1 MSRTIRQ
8 RLLAGIGG
16 AIALASLP
24 LLALADTEINARGWS
39 HDSYGRL
46 VFDRAARLTTSAE
59 IKGRKLIVT
68 FSEPVSVKLSGA
80 LDNLKSYVAGPSS
93 AQGRRIELDL
103 ARPATLERWEEEGKL
118 VLDLRPA
125 AAWPAEQAA
134 AKPANEL
141 QTGAGNADST
151 APKTEA
157 PKAQAPTIEA
167 PKTEPSKTEAP
178 KAEAPKA
185 EAPKAEVPK
194 TEPPKITAAPKPEEP
209 RIIKPGAKATPTTP
223 AATTT
228 PGKVVARH
236 GDHGTF
242 VRVAIDWPSRIDYRV
257 GRDGDRIEVA
267 FSRPGVIDLKRARAD
282 LPKDLLQ
289 IEAVDGEVARIYL
302 TLAPGARLR
311 DFRLG
316 RTVVLDIM
324 RPLQQTA
331 AAPALRLPDKTQ
343 TAAKPQPDT
352 AQPATPTIPAAP
364 EPAPKPTAP
373 VTIAEPPAAPPPA
386 PPATTPP
393 SAEAPAQQPLAEPPA
408 PEFALQS
415 LPSLPEAAPTPAPAE
430 EPAKTEEAAKAE
442 EKPAET
448 AQPTPPPM
456 PEIEQAALPPR
467 APVDVQIKVAPA
479 ENGTKIMF
487 AWPEA
492 VPAAAFR
499 RNGAL
504 WLVFDMPSNDV
515 SALFDDARVARLG
528 KASKIDIPDVTIIR
542 IVEASQLGVSMTASG
557 KSWIVDVTDGGRAA
571 PMQTIEQRRETL
583 ADGASSLLLRTNGP
597 GRVAKVT
604 DPSGG
609 ELYVVPVRSP
619 GLGIAE
625 QAGWPEFQLLP
636 SYQGIAI
643 ASLDDA
649 TTVDSLSQGVV
660 ITTKPR
666 GEMGPIAEQP
676 QEGEQVAS
684 QEQAPD
690 AHDQEAA
697 KPAEPP
703 KEGQPILV
711 SVPGLFDLPS
721 WRRGGE
727 ATFTSDLR
735 RLESAVTG
743 ASEADKAAARM
754 ALGEFYFAHGLIEEA
769 DSALSQ
775 IGREGRSELDQR
787 QLALLSGAVQ
797 ALDGQLEKARANFA
811 DRSLQGVAE
820 ANLFQGL
827 VSAKEEKWDEAAQY
841 LTGALPNIADY
852 PKPVR
857 EDIYLAAG
865 AALNSAGNPIAAQRF
880 ADALRQDQPSR
891 DARDR
896 LTYLDGQIKLRTGE
910 RDLALALWASLS
922 DSSLDDIKAR
932 SQFDLVEE
940 RLKGGEL
947 KPADAIAPLEA
958 LRFVNRGGEFEF
970 KLLRKLGALYLGE
983 NQARK
988 GLVAL
993 RSAAANFPNRPEAK
1007 EIGEQM
1013 SEAFRELY
1021 LDGGADRLS
1030 PLTAVALYDEF
1041 RELTPAGAEGD
1052 RMMSLLADR
1061 LVNVDLLG
1069 RAGELLDTLVAKRL
1083 SGLDKAHAGARL
1095 AAIRMLD
1102 QKPELALKALKDSAV
1117 DEVMPPDLA
1126 MERRRLEAR
1135 ATFDSGDT
1143 LGGIRM
1149 LEGDNGLE
1157 AKWLRADMQWRVREW
1172 PAAATAL
1179 GDLIEGE
1186 EQAMADERA
1195 ALKDATDPAKNPAA
1209 AVGSAEAE
1217 QELAAKQ
1224 DQHFKDR
1231 VAPLL
1236 LNRAVA
1242 LSLASDRRGL
1252 KAIANEYGERM
1263 EGTDQAKAFA
1273 MLTAADNGLIESV
1286 SAEMAAVERIDA
1298 FVADYRER
1306 LKKASL
1312 SDEANAAPSAT
1323 N

>member
-8 RLLAGIGG
+8 RLLAGVGV

-24 LLALADTEINARGWS
+24 LLALADAEINARGWS
-39 HDSYGRL
+39 HDRYGRL
-46 VFDRAARLTTSAE
+46 VLDRAARLTTSAE
-59 IKGRKLIVT
+59 IKGRKLIIT
-68 FSEPVSVKLSGA
+68 FSEPVSVKLTGA
-80 LDNLKSYVAGPSS
+80 LDNLKSYLAGPLS

-134 AKPANEL
+134 AKPENEL
-141 QTGAGNADST
+141 QTGAGTADST

-157 PKAQAPTIEA
+157 PKVQAPTIEA
-167 PKTEPSKTEAP
+167 PKTEPPKTDAP

-185 EAPKAEVPK
+185 EAPKA
-194 TEPPKITAAPKPEEP
+194 EPPKITAAPKPEEP
-209 RIIKPGAKATPTTP
+209 RIIKPKDAPIKP
-223 AATTT
+223 AT

-242 VRVAIDWPSRIDYRV
+242 VRVAIDWPSTIGYRV
-257 GRDGDRIEVA
+257 NRDGDRIEVA
-267 FSRPGVIDLKRARAD
+267 FTRPGAIDLKRARAD

-331 AAPALRLPDKTQ
+331 AAPALRLPDKPQ

-352 AQPATPTIPAAP
+352 AQPATPTIPAPP
-364 EPAPKPTAP
+364 EPAPKPTVPA
-373 VTIAEPPAAPPPA
+373 TIAEPPAAPPL
-386 PPATTPP
+386 PATTP
-393 SAEAPAQQPLAEPPA
+393 SAADSPAQQPLAEPPA

-415 LPSLPEAAPTPAPAE
+415 LPSLPEAAPTPASPAE
-430 EPAKTEEAAKAE
+430 EAAKTEQAAKAE
-442 EKPAET
+442 EKPAEV
-448 AQPTPPPM
+448 APPAPPPM

-467 APVDVQIKVAPA
+467 APVDVQIKIAPA

-504 WLVFDMPSNDV
+504 WLAFDMPSNDV

-528 KASKIDIPDVTIIR
+528 KVSKIDMPDVTIIR
-542 IVEASQLGVSMTASG
+542 IVEASPLGVSMTASG
-557 KSWIVDVTDGGRAA
+557 KSWIVDVTDGGKAV
-571 PMQTIEQRRETL
+571 PTQTIEQRRETL

-609 ELYVVPVRSP
+609 ELYVVPVRP
-619 GLGIAE
+619 AGLGIAD

-643 ASLDDA
+643 ASIDDA
-649 TTVDSLSQGVV
+649 ITVDSLSQGVV

-666 GEMGPIAEQP
+666 GEVGPVAEAP
-676 QEGEQVAS
+676 QDGEQVAS
-684 QEQAPD
+684 QEQAPEE
-690 AHDQEAA
+690 HEQEAA
-697 KPAEPP
+697 KAAEPP

-727 ATFTSDLR
+727 ATFTSDAR
-735 RLESAVTG
+735 RLEQAVSG

-787 QLALLSGAVQ
+787 QLALLTGAVQ
-797 ALDGQLEKARANFA
+797 ALDGQLEKARANLA
-811 DRSLQGVAE
+811 GKSLQGVAE

-841 LTGALPNIADY
+841 LTGALPNIGEY

-857 EDIYLAAG
+857 EDIYLIAG
-865 AALNSAGNPIAAQRF
+865 TALNSAGNPIAAQRF
-880 ADALRQDQPSR
+880 ADALRQDQPSP

-896 LTYLDGQIKLRTGE
+896 LTYLDGQIKLRAGE
-910 RDLALALWASLS
+910 RDLALALWSSLA
-922 DSSLDDIKAR
+922 DSSLDDIRAR

-947 KPADAIAPLEA
+947 RPAEAIAPLEA
-958 LRFVNRGGEFEF
+958 LRFVNRGGDFEF
-970 KLLRKLGALYLGE
+970 KLLRKLGGLYLGD

-993 RSAAANFPNRPEAK
+993 RSAAANFPNRPEAR
-1007 EIGEQM
+1007 EIGDQM

-1126 MERRRLEAR
+1126 MERKRLEAR

-1143 LGGIRM
+1143 LGGVRI
-1149 LEGDNGLE
+1149 LEGDSSLE

-1179 GDLIEGE
+1179 GVLIEGE

-1195 ALKDATDPAKNPAA
+1195 ALKDATDPTKNPAA

-1217 QELAAKQ
+1217 QQLAAKQ
-1224 DQHFKDR
+1224 EQHFKDR

-1252 KAIANEYGERM
+1252 KALANEYGERM
-1263 EGTDQAKAFA
+1263 EGSDQAKAFA
-1273 MLTAADNGLIESV
+1273 MLTAADNGLVESV
-1286 SAEMAAVERIDA
+1286 SAEMAAVDRIDA

>member
-1 MSRTIRQ
+1 MAGVGAAIV
-8 RLLAGIGG
+8 LAG
-16 AIALASLP
+16 LP
-24 LLALADTEINARGWS
+24 LFALADTEINARGWS
-39 HDSYGRL
+39 HDRYGRL
-46 VFDRAARLTTSAE
+46 VFDRAARLTTGAE
-59 IKGRKLIVT
+59 IRGRKLIIT
-68 FSEPVSVKLSGA
+68 FSEPVSVKLTGA
-80 LDNLKSYVAGPSS
+80 LENLKGYLAGPLS
-93 AQGRRIELDL
+93 AQGRRIELEL
-103 ARPATLERWEEEGKL
+103 ARPATLDRWEEEGKL
-118 VLDLRPA
+118 VLDLKPA
-125 AAWPAEQAA
+125 AAWPKEAAAPEQAV
-134 AKPANEL
+134 PA
-141 QTGAGNADST
+141 GAGASDNA

-157 PKAQAPTIEA
+157 PKAAQAPKPAEAPKPEA
-167 PKTEPSKTEAP
+167 PKTETPKTETAKVEAPKTKAPKTEAP
-178 KAEAPKA
+178 KPAAPKVAEAPKA
-185 EAPKAEVPK
+185 EQ
-194 TEPPKITAAPKPEEP
+194 P
-209 RIIKPGAKATPTTP
+209 RIIKPGSNTAQP
-223 AATTT
+223 AAAVPAK
-228 PGKVVARH
+228 PGRIVARH

-242 VRVAIDWPSRIDYRV
+242 LRLAIDWPSKIGYRV
-257 GRDGDRIEVA
+257 NRDGDRFEIA
-267 FSRPGVIDLKRARAD
+267 FTQPGDIDLKRVRAS
-282 LPKDLLQ
+282 LPKELAQ
-289 IEAVDGEVARIYL
+289 IEAVNGEVARIYL

-324 RPLQQTA
+324 RPTQQA
-331 AAPALRLPDKTQ
+331 AAPALRLPDKAQ
-343 TAAKPQPDT
+343 LKPDAT
-352 AQPATPTIPAAP
+352 QPATPTIAAAP
-364 EPAPKPTAP
+364 ELAPKPTAP
-373 VTIAEPPAAPPPA
+373 ATIAEPPAAPPAA
-386 PPATTPP
+386 PPPAASQPAT
-393 SAEAPAQQPLAEPPA
+393 EAPAQQALAEPPQPA

-415 LPSLPEAAPTPAPAE
+415 LPALPEAAPPAE
-430 EPAKTEEAAKAE
+430 PPAGEAAQPE
-442 EKPAET
+442 QQPA
-448 AQPTPPPM
+448 AQSAPPPM

-467 APVDVQIKVAPA
+467 PPVDVQIEIAPA

-504 WLVFDMPSNDV
+504 WLAFDMPSNDV
-515 SALFDDARVARLG
+515 GTLFGDARVARLG

-542 IVEASQLGVSMTASG
+542 IVETTPLGVSMTASG
-557 KSWIVDVTDGGRAA
+557 RSWIVDVTDGGKAA
-571 PMQTIEQRRETL
+571 PTQTIEQRRETL

-609 ELYVVPVRSP
+609 ELYVVPVRPP

-636 SYQGIAI
+636 SYQGIVI
-643 ASLDDA
+643 ASNGDA
-649 TTVDSLSQGVV
+649 ITVDSLSQGVV
-660 ITTKPR
+660 ITTRPQ
-666 GEMGPIAEQP
+666 GELGPIAEQP

-684 QEQAPD
+684 QEQEPAAPE
-690 AHDQEAA
+690 QEESA
-697 KPAEPP
+697 KQPEPP
-703 KEGQPILV
+703 KEGEPILV
-711 SVPGLFDLPS
+711 SVPGLFDLPT

-727 ATFTSDLR
+727 ATFTADLR
-735 RLESAVTG
+735 RLESQVSS
-743 ASEADKAAARM
+743 ASETDKAAARM
-754 ALGEFYFAHGLIEEA
+754 ALGEFYFAHGLVKEA

-775 IGREGRSELDQR
+775 IGREGRSDLDQR

-797 ALDGQLEKARANFA
+797 TLDGQLEKARANLA
-811 DRSLQGVAE
+811 GKSLEGVAE
-820 ANLFQGL
+820 ANLFMGL
-827 VSAKEEKWDEAAQY
+827 LAAREEKWEEAAQY

-857 EDIYLAAG
+857 EDIYLTAG
-865 AALNSAGNPIAAQRF
+865 HALNNAGNPIAAQRF
-880 ADALRQDQPSR
+880 ADALRADQPGP
-891 DARDR
+891 DARER
-896 LTYLDGQIKLRTGE
+896 LAYLDGHIKLRAGE
-910 RDLALALWASLS
+910 RDEALALWASLA
-922 DSSLDDIKAR
+922 DSKLDDIKAR
-932 SQFDLVEE
+932 SQFDLIEE
-940 RLKGGEL
+940 RMKGGEM
-947 KPADAIAPLEA
+947 KPAEAIAPLEA
-958 LRFVNRGGEFEF
+958 LRFVHRGGDFEF
-970 KLLRKLGALYLGE
+970 NLLRKLGALYLDD
-983 NQARK
+983 NQPRK

-993 RSAAANFPNRPEAK
+993 RSAAANFPNRPEGK

-1013 SEAFRELY
+1013 SAAFRELY

-1069 RAGELLDTLVAKRL
+1069 RAGELLDSLVAKRL

-1095 AAIRMLD
+1095 AAIRLLD

-1126 MERRRLEAR
+1126 AERKRLEAR
-1135 ATFDSGDT
+1135 ATFESGDT

-1149 LEGDNGLE
+1149 LEGDSSLE

-1172 PAAATAL
+1172 PAAARAL

-1186 EQAMADERA
+1186 EQAMAAERA
-1195 ALKDATDPAKNPAA
+1195 ALKEATDPTKNPAA

-1217 QELAAKQ
+1217 QQLAAKQ
-1224 DQHFKDR
+1224 DQHFKER

-1242 LSLASDRRGL
+1242 LSLASDRRAL
-1252 KAIANEYGERM
+1252 KALANDYGERM
-1263 EGTDQAKAFA
+1263 EGTEQAKAFA
-1273 MLTAADNGLIESV
+1273 MLTAADNGLVESV
-1286 SAEMAAVERIDA
+1286 SAEMAAVNRIDA

-1312 SDEANAAPSAT
+1312 SPEAAASETPSAT

>member
-8 RLLAGIGG
+8 RLLAGVGS
-16 AIALASLP
+16 AIVLAGLP
-24 LLALADTEINARGWS
+24 LFALADTEINARGWS
-39 HDSYGRL
+39 HERYGRL

-59 IKGRKLIVT
+59 VKGRKLVIT

-80 LDNLKSYVAGPSS
+80 LDNLESYLAGPLS

-103 ARPATLERWEEEGKL
+103 AQPATLDRWEEEGKL

-125 AAWPAEQAA
+125 AAWPQEQTA
-134 AKPANEL
+134 AKPEL
-141 QTGAGNADST
+141 GFETGAGTTDST

-157 PKAQAPTIEA
+157 PKAEA
-167 PKTEPSKTEAP
+167 PKTETQKTEAP
-178 KAEAPKA
+178 AAEAPKA
-185 EAPKAEVPK
+185 ETPKV
-194 TEPPKITAAPKPEEP
+194 EPPKITAAPKPEEP
-209 RIIKPGAKATPTTP
+209 RIIKPGAKDTP
-223 AATTT
+223 ASPGPIST
-228 PGKVVARH
+228 PGKVVTRH

-242 VRVAIDWPSRIDYRV
+242 VRVAVDWPSTIGYRV
-257 GRDGDRIEVA
+257 SREGDRIEVA
-267 FSRPGVIDLKRARAD
+267 FTRPGNIDLKRARAA
-282 LPKDLLQ
+282 LPKELVQ
-289 IEAVDGEVARIYL
+289 IEAVDGDVARIYL

-324 RPLQQTA
+324 RPMQQTA

-352 AQPATPTIPAAP
+352 AQPAIPTIPAAP
-364 EPAPKPTAP
+364 EPAPKPTTP
-373 VTIAEPPAAPPPA
+373 VTIAEPPAAASPETLPA
-386 PPATTPP
+386 PPAAPP
-393 SAEAPAQQPLAEPPA
+393 SEAEAPAQQPLAEPPQPA

-415 LPSLPEAAPTPAPAE
+415 LPSLPEAAPTPPPE
-430 EPAKTEEAAKAE
+430 EPAKTEEAAKPE
-442 EKPAET
+442 EQPAEA
-448 AQPTPPPM
+448 AQSTPPPM

-467 APVDVQIKVAPA
+467 APVDVQIRIAPA

-504 WLVFDMPSNDV
+504 WLAFDMPSNDV
-515 SALFDDARVARLG
+515 SALFEDARVARLG

-542 IVEASQLGVSMTASG
+542 IVEASPLGVSMTASG
-557 KSWIVDVTDGGRAA
+557 KSWVVDVIDGGKAA
-571 PMQTIEQRRETL
+571 PTQTIEQRRETL

-597 GRVAKVT
+597 GRVAQVT

-609 ELYVVPVRSP
+609 ELYIVPVRPP

-649 TTVDSLSQGVV
+649 ITVDSLSQGVV
-660 ITTKPR
+660 ITTRPQGKL
-666 GEMGPIAEQP
+666 GPVAEEP

-684 QEQAPD
+684 QEQGTEEPQ
-690 AHDQEAA
+690 QEAA
-697 KPAEPP
+697 KQPEPP

-711 SVPGLFDLPS
+711 SVPGLFDLPT

-727 ATFTSDLR
+727 ATFTSDAR
-735 RLESAVTG
+735 GLESAVSS

-769 DSALSQ
+769 ESALSQ

-787 QLALLSGAVQ
+787 QLALLTGAVQ
-797 ALDGQLEKARANFA
+797 TLDGQLDKARANLSGK
-811 DRSLQGVAE
+811 SLQGVAE

-827 VSAKEEKWDEAAQY
+827 LAAKEEKWDEAAQY
-841 LTGALPNIADY
+841 LTGALPDIADY

-857 EDIYLAAG
+857 EDIYLTAG
-865 AALNSAGNPIAAQRF
+865 AALNRAGNPIAAQRF
-880 ADALRQDQPSR
+880 ADALRQDQPDP

-896 LTYLDGQIKLRTGE
+896 LAYLDGHIKLKVGE
-910 RDLALALWASLS
+910 RDQALALWASLE
-922 DSSLDDIKAR
+922 DSSLDDVRAR

-947 KPADAIAPLEA
+947 KPAEAITPLEA
-958 LRFVNRGGEFEF
+958 LRFVHRGGDFEF
-970 KLLRKLGALYLGE
+970 KLLRKLGALYLDD
-983 NQARK
+983 NQPRK

-1007 EIGEQM
+1007 EIGDQM
-1013 SEAFRELY
+1013 SSAFRELY
-1021 LDGGADRLS
+1021 LENGADRLS

-1126 MERRRLEAR
+1126 AERKRLEAR

-1143 LGGIRM
+1143 LGGVRM
-1149 LEGDNGLE
+1149 LDGDNSLE

-1172 PAAATAL
+1172 PAAASAL

-1195 ALKDATDPAKNPAA
+1195 ALKDALDPTKNPAA

-1217 QELAAKQ
+1217 RQLAEKQE
-1224 DQHFKDR
+1224 QHFKDR

-1252 KAIANEYGERM
+1252 KALANDYGERM
-1263 EGTDQAKAFA
+1263 EGTAQAKAFA
-1273 MLTAADNGLIESV
+1273 MLTAADNGLVESV
-1286 SAEMAAVERIDA
+1286 SAEMAAVDRIDA

-1312 SDEANAAPSAT
+1312 SDEASAAPSAT

>member
-1 MSRTIRQ
+1 MCMSRTIRQ
-8 RLLAGIGG
+8 RLLAGVGA
-16 AIALASLP
+16 AIALAGLP
-24 LLALADTEINARGWS
+24 LCALADTEINARGWS
-39 HDSYGRL
+39 HDRYGRL
-46 VFDRAARLTTSAE
+46 VFDRAARLTTGAE
-59 IKGRKLIVT
+59 IKGRKLIIT
-68 FSEPVSVKLSGA
+68 FSEPVSVKLTGA
-80 LDNLKSYVAGPSS
+80 LENLKSYVAGPLS

-103 ARPATLERWEEEGKL
+103 TRPATLDRWEEEGKL
-118 VLDLRPA
+118 VLDLKPA
-125 AAWPAEQAA
+125 AAWPNEQTA
-134 AKPANEL
+134 AKPADAL
-141 QTGAGNADST
+141 KTDAGTSDSA

-157 PKAQAPTIEA
+157 TKAEA
-167 PKTEPSKTEAP
+167 PKVEPP

-185 EAPKAEVPK
+185 E
-194 TEPPKITAAPKPEEP
+194 PPKVTAAPKPEEP
-209 RIIKPGAKATPTTP
+209 RIIKPSTKDKP
-223 AATTT
+223 ASPAPT
-228 PGKVVARH
+228 PGKVVTRY

-242 VRVAIDWPSRIDYRV
+242 LRLAIDWPSKIGYQV
-257 GRDGDRIEVA
+257 KRDGDRIEVT
-267 FSRPGVIDLKRARAD
+267 FTHPGNIDLKRAQAG
-282 LPKDLLQ
+282 LPKDLVQ
-289 IEAVDGEVARIYL
+289 IEAVNGDVARIYL
-302 TLAPGARLR
+302 TVAPGARLR

-324 RPLQQTA
+324 RPTQWTA

-343 TAAKPQPDT
+343 QAAKPDETPS
-352 AQPATPTIPAAP
+352 ATTTIPAAP

-373 VTIAEPPAAPPPA
+373 ATLAEPPAPPPPPA
-386 PPATTPP
+386 ASPPA
-393 SAEAPAQQPLAEPPA
+393 AEAPAQQPLAEPPQPA

-415 LPSLPEAAPTPAPAE
+415 LPSLPEAAPTPPSPAE
-430 EPAKTEEAAKAE
+430 EPAKTGEAAQPE
-442 EKPAET
+442 QQQPPA

-467 APVDVQIKVAPA
+467 APVNVQIKVAPA

-504 WLVFDMPSNDV
+504 WLAFDMPSNDV
-515 SALFDDARVARLG
+515 DALFDDARLARLG

-542 IVEASQLGVSMTASG
+542 IVEASPLGVSMTASG
-557 KSWIVDVTDGGRAA
+557 KSWIVDVTDGGKAA
-571 PMQTIEQRRETL
+571 PTQTIEQRRETL

-604 DPSGG
+604 DPAGG
-609 ELYVVPVRSP
+609 ELYVVPVRPP

-636 SYQGIAI
+636 SYQGIVI
-643 ASLDDA
+643 ASQDDA
-649 TTVDSLSQGVV
+649 ITVDSLSQGVIV
-660 ITTKPR
+660 TTRPQ
-666 GEMGPIAEQP
+666 GELGPIAEQP
-676 QEGEQVAS
+676 QEGEQVAA
-684 QEQAPD
+684 QEQEQPA
-690 AHDQEAA
+690 AEAA
-697 KPAEPP
+697 KQPEPP
-703 KEGQPILV
+703 KEEGQPILV

-727 ATFTSDLR
+727 ATFTADRR
-735 RLESAVTG
+735 RLESAVTSASG
-743 ASEADKAAARM
+743 AEEAEARM
-754 ALGEFYFAHGLIEEA
+754 ALGEFYFAHGLIDEA
-769 DSALSQ
+769 DGALSQ

-787 QLALLSGAVQ
+787 QLALLTGAVQ
-797 ALDGQLEKARANFA
+797 TLDGQSEKARANLSA
-811 DRSLQGVAE
+811 KSLQGVAE

-827 VSAKEEKWDEAAQY
+827 LAAQEGKWDEAAQY
-841 LTGALPNIADY
+841 LTGALPSIADY

-857 EDIYLAAG
+857 EDIYVTAG
-865 AALNSAGNPIAAQRF
+865 TALNSAGNPIAAKRF

-891 DARDR
+891 DAQDR
-896 LTYLDGQIKLRTGE
+896 LTYLDGQIALRAGE
-910 RDLALALWASLS
+910 RDLALALW
-922 DSSLDDIKAR
+922 SSLANSLLDDVKAL

-940 RLKGGEL
+940 RLKGGEM
-947 KPADAIAPLEA
+947 KPADAIPPLEA
-958 LRFVNRGGEFEF
+958 LRFVHRGGDFEF
-970 KLLRKLGALYLGE
+970 KLLRKLGGLYLDE

-1007 EIGEQM
+1007 DIGEQM
-1013 SEAFRELY
+1013 SSAFRELY

-1083 SGLDKAHAGARL
+1083 RGLDKAYAGARL

-1117 DEVMPPDLA
+1117 EEVMPPDLA
-1126 MERRRLEAR
+1126 AERKRLEAR
-1135 ATFDSGDT
+1135 ATFDTGNT
-1143 LGGIRM
+1143 LEGVRM
-1149 LEGDNGLE
+1149 LEGDASLE

-1172 PAAATAL
+1172 PAAASAL
-1179 GDLIEGE
+1179 GELIEGE

-1195 ALKDATDPAKNPAA
+1195 ALKAATDPVKNPAA

-1217 QELAAKQ
+1217 QQLAAKQ
-1224 DQHFKDR
+1224 EQHFKDR

-1252 KAIANEYGERM
+1252 KAMANEYGERM
-1263 EGTDQAKAFA
+1263 EGTDQGKAFA
-1273 MLTAADNGLIESV
+1273 MLTAADNSLIESV
-1286 SAEMAAVERIDA
+1286 SAEMAAVNRIDA

-1312 SDEANAAPSAT
+1312 SPEASGSEAPSAT

>member
-8 RLLAGIGG
+8 RLVAGVGA
-16 AIALASLP
+16 AIALAGLP
-24 LLALADTEINARGWS
+24 LFALADTEINARGWS
-39 HDSYGRL
+39 HDRYGRL

-59 IKGRKLIVT
+59 IKGRKLIIT
-68 FSEPVSVKLSGA
+68 FSEPVSVKLTGA
-80 LDNLKSYVAGPSS
+80 LANLKGYVAGPLS
-93 AQGRRIELDL
+93 AEGRRIELDL
-103 ARPATLERWEEEGKL
+103 ARPATLDRWEEEGKL

-125 AAWPAEQAA
+125 AAWPAEPAA

-141 QTGAGNADST
+141 QTGAGTADST
-151 APKTEA
+151 VPKTEA
-157 PKAQAPTIEA
+157 PKVEA
-167 PKTEPSKTEAP
+167 PKTDAP

-185 EAPKAEVPK
+185 GAPKALQAEAPKA
-194 TEPPKITAAPKPEEP
+194 EPPKITAAPKPEEP
-209 RIIKPGAKATPTTP
+209 RIIKPGAKATSTTP
-223 AATTT
+223 GATTT

-242 VRVAIDWPSRIDYRV
+242 VRVAIDWPSTIGYRV
-257 GRDGDRIEVA
+257 SRDGDQIEVA
-267 FSRPGVIDLKRARAD
+267 FSRPGAIDLKRARAD

-343 TAAKPQPDT
+343 TAAKPQPDA

-364 EPAPKPTAP
+364 EPAPKPVAP
-373 VTIAEPPAAPPPA
+373 ATIAEPPAAPSPAPAATPPA
-386 PPATTPP
+386 
-393 SAEAPAQQPLAEPPA
+393 AEAPAQQPLAEPPQPA

-415 LPSLPEAAPTPAPAE
+415 LPSLPEAAPAPTAPAE
-430 EPAKTEEAAKAE
+430 EPAKTGEAAQPE
-442 EKPAET
+442 QTEQPA
-448 AQPTPPPM
+448 AQPAPPPM

-467 APVDVQIKVAPA
+467 APVDVQIKVVPA

-515 SALFDDARVARLG
+515 GALFGDARVARLG

-542 IVEASQLGVSMTASG
+542 IVEAAPLGVSMTASG
-557 KSWIVDVTDGGRAA
+557 KSWIVDVTDGGKAA
-571 PMQTIEQRRETL
+571 PVQTIEQRRETL

-604 DPSGG
+604 DPGGG
-609 ELYVVPVRSP
+609 ELYVVPVRPP

-643 ASLDDA
+643 ASIGDA
-649 TTVDSLSQGVV
+649 ITVDSLSQGVV
-660 ITTKPR
+660 VTTRPQ
-666 GEMGPIAEQP
+666 GALGPVAEEAP
-676 QEGEQVAS
+676 QEDEQVAS
-684 QEQAPD
+684 QEQESEEPE
-690 AHDQEAA
+690 QEAA
-697 KPAEPP
+697 KKPEPP

-711 SVPGLFDLPS
+711 SVPGLFDLPT

-727 ATFTSDLR
+727 ATFTADLR
-735 RLESAVTG
+735 RLESAVSS

-769 DSALSQ
+769 ESALSQ
-775 IGREGRSELDQR
+775 IGREGRSDLDQR

-797 ALDGQLEKARANFA
+797 TLDGQLDKARANLTGK
-811 DRSLQGVAE
+811 SLQGVAE
-820 ANLFQGL
+820 ANLFMGL
-827 VSAKEEKWDEAAQY
+827 LTAGEEKWDEAAQH

-852 PKPVR
+852 PKPIR

-865 AALNSAGNPIAAQRF
+865 HALNNAGNPIAAQRF
-880 ADALRQDQPSR
+880 ADALRQDQPSP
-891 DARDR
+891 DARER
-896 LTYLDGQIKLRTGE
+896 LAYLDGHIKLRVGE
-910 RDLALALWASLS
+910 RDQALALWASLAE
-922 DSSLDDIKAR
+922 SSLDDIRAR
-932 SQFDLVEE
+932 SQFDLIEE
-940 RLKGGEL
+940 RMKGGEL
-947 KPADAIAPLEA
+947 KPAEAIAPLEA
-958 LRFVNRGGEFEF
+958 LRFVHRGGDFEF
-970 KLLRKLGALYLGE
+970 KLLRKLGGLYLGD
-983 NQARK
+983 NQPRK

-1007 EIGEQM
+1007 EIGDQM
-1013 SEAFRELY
+1013 SAAFRALY
-1021 LDGGADRLS
+1021 LEGEADRLS

-1061 LVNVDLLG
+1061 LVTVDLLG

-1083 SGLDKAHAGARL
+1083 SGLDKAYAGARL

-1126 MERRRLEAR
+1126 SERKRLEAR

-1149 LEGDNGLE
+1149 LEGDGSLE

-1172 PAAATAL
+1172 PAAASAL

-1186 EQAMADERA
+1186 EQAMAAERA
-1195 ALKDATDPAKNPAA
+1195 ALKEATDPVKNPAA

-1217 QELAAKQ
+1217 QQLAEKQ
-1224 DQHFKDR
+1224 ERHFKDR

-1252 KAIANEYGERM
+1252 KALANDYGERM

-1273 MLTAADNGLIESV
+1273 MLTAADNGLVESV
-1286 SAEMAAVERIDA
+1286 SAEMAAVDRIDA

-1312 SDEANAAPSAT
+1312 SPEASEAPSAT